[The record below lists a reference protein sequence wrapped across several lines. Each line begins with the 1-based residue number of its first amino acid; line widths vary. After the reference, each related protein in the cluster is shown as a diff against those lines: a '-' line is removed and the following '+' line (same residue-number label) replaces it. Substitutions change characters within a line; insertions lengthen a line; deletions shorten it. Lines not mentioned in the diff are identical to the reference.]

1 MNDFSRRAFIFGG
14 ASAISAA
21 VFVAVDKLGSYALA
35 ERVEADSTGGAVTI
49 IEFGDAGERIGLAK
63 REKVRKTQDE
73 WKRQLPVDSYRVARS
88 GWTEAPE
95 SGELTHEHRA
105 GIFRCICCGN
115 ALFDSHAKFESGT
128 GWPSFWEAIA
138 PENLDEKMDVSLG
151 VVRREV
157 KCALCDAHLG
167 HVFADGPDPTG
178 LRYCMNSVALRFC
191 ERKNA

>member
-14 ASAISAA
+14 AGAISAA
-21 VFVAVDKLGSYALA
+21 VFVTVDKLGSYALA
-35 ERVEADSTGGAVTI
+35 ERAEADSTGGAVTI
-49 IEFGDAGERIGLAK
+49 IEFSDAGQRIGPAK
-63 REKVRKTQDE
+63 RGRVRKTQDE
-73 WKRQLPVDSYRVARS
+73 WKKQLSVDSYRVARLA
-88 GWTEAPE
+88 WTETPE
-95 SGELTHEHRA
+95 SGDLTHEHHA
-105 GIFRCICCGN
+105 GIFRCICCEN

-138 PENLDEKMDVSLG
+138 PENLYEKMDVSLG

-157 KCALCDAHLG
+157 KCGLCDAHLG
-167 HVFADGPDPTG
+167 HVFTDGPAPTG